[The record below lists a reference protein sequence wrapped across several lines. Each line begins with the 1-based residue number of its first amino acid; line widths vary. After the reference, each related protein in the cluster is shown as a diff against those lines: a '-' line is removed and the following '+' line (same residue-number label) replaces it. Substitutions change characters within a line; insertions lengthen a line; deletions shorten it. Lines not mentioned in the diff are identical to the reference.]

1 MGKKARRGLSGSLGF
16 RVLSISLIFLG
27 IPLIVYSGVL
37 YVVDYRQYVRNLY
50 EEVDLMAREELDWIQ
65 ENETYHENSLNLIEE
80 FVITFHL
87 TEDRKRHTD
96 LNRILKQFSLHQNI
110 SAIVYSRVTPQGQII
125 CEKSTLSLYE
135 GVDFSRYFN
144 LQELKSGDNRVF
156 ITKDPVYNYSMYVV
170 RYIHQKDKPDAIVMT
185 IISLETV
192 LAKMEKFQSTKGLT
206 ISVIDG
212 KGAVIASSNKDFEG
226 KSFSEKGGGKSIE
239 IDAIPYVK
247 GGKTFAFNGKKSFV
261 DIRKIPKTSMYL
273 MISVPEAVIM
283 HSFLSFLFKLGIF
296 LLFVVIVGGILT
308 YFFTKRM
315 ARPMSQLSEV
325 MNSIGTGHLEKA
337 YKHDRYGFEINHL
350 GDAFNEMRG
359 NLLTYIEQVKTE
371 RGLKEAFEK
380 ELQIGHQIQKAIL
393 PSEEPHIDGVEIAT
407 YYSPAKE
414 VAGDFY
420 DYLELND
427 NTVLITIADGVGKG
441 ISSCLYSFDLRSILR
456 TAALAMPPL
465 EDLVKSANKIFCAD
479 TKESCNFVTL
489 VTGYLNKKE
498 RTYQFTDAGH
508 LPIFIKRKDHGV
520 EQHETKG
527 IALGIDLLEAV
538 ETNTVTLGAG
548 DFCVMYT
555 DGITEAF
562 NQKEEQ
568 YTPARLLA
576 VMEGFDG
583 NSCQELVTKIMEDVN
598 TFAGD
603 TEQHDDISLI
613 VFRVQ

>member
-16 RVLSISLIFLG
+16 RVLSISMIFLG
-27 IPLIVYSGVL
+27 IPLIIYSAVL

-50 EEVDLMAREELDWIQ
+50 QEVDLMSREEIDWVQ
-65 ENETYHENSLNLIEE
+65 ENEIYQQNSLNLIEE
-80 FVITFHL
+80 FIITFHL
-87 TEDRKRHTD
+87 TDTDKAHTD
-96 LNRILKQFSLHQNI
+96 LNRILKKFSLHQNI
-110 SAIVYSRVTPQGQII
+110 SAIVYNRVTPQGQII

-144 LQELKSGDNRVF
+144 LKELKSGTESVF

-170 RYIHQKDKPDAIVMT
+170 RYIHQDGKADAIVMS
-185 IISLETV
+185 IISLEMM
-192 LAKMEKFQSTKGLT
+192 LSRMKQFQNTKGLA

-212 KGAVIASSNKDFEG
+212 KGVVIATTNKDFEG
-226 KSFSEKGGGKSIE
+226 KTFSKKGGSNTITLDQ
-239 IDAIPYVK
+239 ISYVK
-247 GGKTFAFNGKKSFV
+247 NGQTFVYKGKKSFV
-261 DIRKIPKTSMYL
+261 DLKQIPKTSMYL
-273 MISVPEAVIM
+273 MVSVPEAVIM
-283 HSFLSFLFKLGIF
+283 HSFLSFLFKLGVF
-296 LLFVVIVGGILT
+296 LVFVIVIGGILT
-308 YFFTKRM
+308 YFFTRRM
-315 ARPMSQLSEV
+315 ARPMNQLSKV
-325 MNSIGTGHLEKA
+325 MTSIGTGHLEKA
-337 YKHDRYGFEINHL
+337 YIHDKYGFEINQI
-350 GDAFNEMRG
+350 GDSFNEMRG

-371 RGLKEAFEK
+371 KGLKEAFEK

-420 DYLELND
+420 DYLELDD

-456 TAALAMPPL
+456 TAALQRPPL
-465 EDLVKSANKIFCAD
+465 DELVMCANKIFCAD

-508 LPIFIKRKDHGV
+508 LPIFIKRKGKGV
-520 EQHETKG
+520 NQYETKG
-527 IALGIDLLEAV
+527 IALGIDVLEEV
-538 ETNTVTLGAG
+538 ETNTVTLEQG

-562 NQKEEQ
+562 NAKEEL
-568 YTPARLLA
+568 YTPNRLLQ
-576 VMEGFDG
+576 VMENFDG
-583 NSCQELVTKIMEDVN
+583 DSCQELVDKIMEDVN
-598 TFAGD
+598 AFAEG

-613 VFRVQ
+613 VFRVG